1 MNKLH
6 ITIRILPVFLFYGCG
21 GGTSDTDQ
29 HGAQIIFSDP
39 DIRCDMNLSPDHQLM
54 VVPVITMTHDDDGRP
69 IKSIDRPLLIRVPS
83 GEVIDVITSPEVE
96 AIAVEGFIP
105 TGTGCFS
112 EDSQRLYFMS
122 MRSAGVRQF
131 ERVRF
136 VADLSAEQPTFRI
149 VEEADCLQSGPNIPA
164 NVRVNRLSD
173 KEIHILSTDG
183 TLLGKHTPRGRLN
196 PRVSVSDTDVEY
208 GYSSFRQHPEK
219 DLLAYSVS
227 ESSVTGFSAPGGSYF
242 VRTAPPYMREPF
254 FLGSI
259 VYEMVW
265 ADDGSLYG
273 CSSHS
278 EHKRTIVRWPP
289 ELFSM

>member
-6 ITIRILPVFLFYGCG
+6 ITLLILPVLLFFGCG
-21 GGTSDTDQ
+21 GLTSDTDQ

-39 DIRCDMNLSPDHQLM
+39 DIRCDMNLSPDNQLM
-54 VVPVITMTHDDDGRP
+54 VVSVITNVFDDEGRA
-69 IKSIDRPLLIRVPS
+69 IDSTDRPVLLRAPS
-83 GEVIDVITSPEVE
+83 GEMINIMTSPEVE
-96 AIAVEGFIP
+96 ALEVDGFFP
-105 TGTGCFS
+105 QGTGCFS
-112 EDSQRLYFMS
+112 EDSQMLYFTS
-122 MRSAGVRQF
+122 MRSTGVRQF
-131 ERVRF
+131 ERAIFGV
-136 VADLSAEQPTFRI
+136 DLTAERPTLRI
-149 VEEADCLQSGPNIPA
+149 VQEANCKRRGPNIPA
-164 NVRVNRLSD
+164 NVRVNQRSD

-196 PRVSVSDTDVEY
+196 PRISVSDTDVEY
-208 GYSSFRQHPEK
+208 GYNSFRQHPEK
-219 DLLAYSVS
+219 DLLSYSVS
-227 ESSVTGFSAPGGSYF
+227 ESSVTGFSAPGGSYL
-242 VRTAPPYMREPF
+242 VRTAHPYMDEPI

-265 ADDGSLYG
+265 AHDGSLYG